1 MSLLIY
7 IVLGLGAV
15 IGFYQGA
22 FKQIANLLGVLV
34 CIILAATLYKQC
46 GDFLAV
52 KSGASASVAQIA
64 AFVLIV
70 IIVPVLLGIL
80 ASLLTKLFST
90 MHLGALNRLLGAVI
104 GVVCYGLLLSFAF
117 NVYDFVESKFG
128 YDTKVLTPREPLFYQ
143 VKHACQPVI
152 PDLVIVSD
160 STEVAQGREAKKG
173 VRGVIDKAIDKVVGD
188 KVKSVFGD
196 HGEETTDDSE

>member
-34 CIILAATLYKQC
+34 GIILAATLYKQC

>member
-1 MSLLIY
+1 MTILI
-7 IVLGLGAV
+7 ILILALGAA
-15 IGFYQGA
+15 IGCYQGA

-34 CIILAATLYKQC
+34 GIILAATLYKQC

-52 KSGASASVAQIA
+52 KSGASIGVAQIA

-70 IIVPVLLGIL
+70 IIVPVLLGF
-80 ASLLTKLFST
+80 AATLLTKLFST
-90 MHLGALNRLLGAVI
+90 IHLGCLNRLLGAFI

-128 YDTKVLTPREPLFYQ
+128 YSPQALQQREDLFYD

-152 PDLVIVSD
+152 PDLLIVAD
-160 STEVAQGREAKKG
+160 STEVAHGTKAKKG
-173 VRGVIDKAIDKVVGD
+173 VKGVVDKAIDKVVGD
-188 KVKSVFGD
+188 KVKSVLGN
-196 HGEETTDDSE
+196 HGEELTDEQE